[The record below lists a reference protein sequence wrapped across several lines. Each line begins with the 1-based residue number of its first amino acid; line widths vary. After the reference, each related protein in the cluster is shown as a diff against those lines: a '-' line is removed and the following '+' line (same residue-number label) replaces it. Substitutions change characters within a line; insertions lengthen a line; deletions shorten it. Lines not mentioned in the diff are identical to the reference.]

1 MRCKVFKTKEKQTI
15 PQTSEKV
22 KKRKNKLRENI
33 ESIAIAIAIA
43 FAIRYF
49 VVEAFKIPTGSMAPT
64 LLGEHKNVKCPNCG
78 WFFYADRQSE
88 SAACPNCQ
96 HETKVSIY
104 CDNCGNRIR
113 YNWPAWLW
121 RSGSCPK
128 CQNKIAWTDLSN
140 RVKHGG
146 NRILVNKF
154 WYKFSNPKR
163 WDVVVFVYPLYDLTC
178 KNCYAQMPD
187 TELYEGLRCNRC
199 GSTRFSKKKKNYIK
213 RLIGLPGEKLQIVN
227 GDIYINDKIQR
238 KPDYAQD
245 ILWMPVYNSR
255 YLAKEDAI
263 PIWITDSSA
272 WTINKESLTLNN
284 VSQGDSSA
292 SFVTFGRKITDQNGY
307 NNRSGSNEMGDVKI
321 GFDVTLAKGSKCL
334 ELVLKKN
341 NDVFT
346 AIIPA
351 DDTDV
356 KGCLKKAENVVTEK
370 DFHLQTGQRHNVE
383 FSNVDNLVSLSID
396 NNKVL
401 VFDNDNGTAPEPR
414 PFDTS
419 GVRFGGS
426 RVNAAF
432 ENIKIFHDIYYT
444 HLSSGTWGT
453 EQPIQL
459 GEKDYFM
466 CGDNSRNSND
476 SRVWKFVPEKNI
488 VGKAFFVFW
497 PVDNIKFIK

>member
-1 MRCKVFKTKEKQTI
+1 MSKIQEKQAVPPLT
-15 PQTSEKV
+15 EKT
-22 KKRKNKLRENI
+22 KKRKGKLRENI

-49 VVEAFKIPTGSMAPT
+49 VIEAFKIPTGSMAPT

-88 SAACPNCQ
+88 SATCSNCQ
-96 HETKVSIY
+96 FETRASAY
-104 CDNCGNRIR
+104 CNNCDNRIH

-121 RSGSCPK
+121 RKGTCPK
-128 CQNKIAWTDLSN
+128 CQITIPWTDLSN

-163 WDVVVFVYPLYDLTC
+163 WDIVVFVYPLYDLTC
-178 KNCYAQMPD
+178 KNCSAQMSD
-187 TELYEGLRCNRC
+187 TELRDGLRCQRC

-213 RLIGLPGEKLQIVN
+213 RLVGLPGEKLQIVN

-238 KPDYAQD
+238 KSNYAQD
-245 ILWMPVYNSR
+245 ILWMPVYDSH
-255 YLAKEDAI
+255 YSMKEATI
-263 PIWITDSSA
+263 PIWVANGTA

-284 VSQGDSSA
+284 TSQGDTDTSL
-292 SFVTFGRKITDQNGY
+292 VTFGREITDQNGY
-307 NNRSGSNEMGDVKI
+307 NNRAGGNEMGDVKI
-321 GFDVTLAKGSKCL
+321 SFDVMLAKGSNCL
-334 ELVLKKN
+334 ELVLEKN

-346 AIIPA
+346 AVIPTS
-351 DDTDV
+351 DTDI
-356 KGCLKKAENVVTEK
+356 KGYLKKAENVVVEK
-370 DFHLQTGQRHNVE
+370 DFRLQTDQRYKIE

-396 NNKVL
+396 NNKVF
-401 VFDNDNGTAPEPR
+401 VFDNDNGRVPDPR

-419 GVRFGGS
+419 NVRFGGIH
-426 RVNAAF
+426 VNAIF

-444 HLSSGTWGT
+444 NLSSGTWGT
-453 EQPIQL
+453 TQPIQL

-466 CGDNSRNSND
+466 MGDNSRNSND